1 MKKVMRR
8 DTREV
13 ILIDEELDKD
23 WKKRYLHISG
33 VEFENEAESKID
45 DVSKPVLTVEEEVE
59 KVLKQLHKKYKIKF
73 EREVP
78 MRYKNDMEWIK
89 GKLVK

>member
-33 VEFENEAESKID
+33 VEFESEAESKSD
-45 DVSKPVLTVEEEVE
+45 DWNKPVLTVEEVAE
-59 KVLKQLHKKYKIKF
+59 KELKQLHKKYKIKF

-78 MRYKNDMEWIK
+78 MRYKNDVEWIRM
-89 GKLVK
+89 KLVK

>member
-8 DTREV
+8 DTREI

-45 DVSKPVLTVEEEVE
+45 DWNKPVLTVEQVAE
-59 KVLKQLHKKYKIKF
+59 KELKQLHKKYKIKF

-78 MRYKNDMEWIK
+78 MRYKNDVEWIRM
-89 GKLVK
+89 KLVK

>member
-8 DTREV
+8 DTREI

-45 DVSKPVLTVEEEVE
+45 D
-59 KVLKQLHKKYKIKF
+59 
-73 EREVP
+73 
-78 MRYKNDMEWIK
+78 
-89 GKLVK
+89 

>member
-13 ILIDEELDKD
+13 IVIDENAEKD
-23 WKKRYLHISG
+23 WMSKYLHCSW
-33 VEFENEAESKID
+33 VEFEAESKID

-78 MRYKNDMEWIK
+78 MRYKNDMEWLK

>member
-8 DTREV
+8 DTREI

-33 VEFENEAESKID
+33 VEFESEAESKSD
-45 DVSKPVLTVEEEVE
+45 D
-59 KVLKQLHKKYKIKF
+59 
-73 EREVP
+73 
-78 MRYKNDMEWIK
+78 
-89 GKLVK
+89 